1 MLCKILHLHSS
12 REVGVGEVNFTGVF
26 FGGVKNTHLRCLQNW
41 RTILDAEFQV
51 ILSHFVQILSA
62 DLPPGSLVPFS
73 LGWQNHVA
81 NTVASSSPR
90 SWRKWGADMRW
101 TCGFDLGFWCSGHR
115 WLSVITTIIT
125 SLCVYKEDPEL
136 ESTCNFWGD
145 RHLGM
150 ARYLYI
156 YIFIY
161 IYLFIIYLF
170 ICIHTSSPPAGII
183 GEQCYRVL
191 GKEDEEFHPVMWC
204 SPWRWWFSIPAA
216 RFHGNLRGP
225 QGHPIKGNQW
235 LIVP

>member
-1 MLCKILHLHSS
+1 MLSS
-12 REVGVGEVNFTGVF
+12 
-26 FGGVKNTHLRCLQNW
+26 KW
-41 RTILDAEFQV
+41 SYRTLSRSYPQICHQV
-51 ILSHFVQILSA
+51 LLYLSHLGDKTTWPTPLRQAAQEAEESEAQTCVEHVGLIWDSGVQ
-62 DLPPGSLVPFS
+62 D
-73 LGWQNHVA
+73 
-81 NTVASSSPR
+81 TVGCQLSPR
-90 SWRKWGADMRW
+90 S
-101 TCGFDLGFWCSGHR
+101 SH
-115 WLSVITTIIT
+115 
-125 SLCVYKEDPEL
+125 LCV
-136 ESTCNFWGD
+136 STKKIQSWKAHVIFEGIGI
-145 RHLGM
+145 LGW
-150 ARYLYI
+150 LDIYI